1 MKDRR
6 RWHDKRLPT
15 WPWEKSVEQAA
26 VALGYAG
33 KAVVRGWYMTSTQV
47 ILQWISLNP
56 QWNISCYHFSLFL
69 FLAFTEV
76 GGKTNQRGFPRS
88 SACATTSVWN
98 SDNWINAQSHRCCGE
113 PPRPGWFQRTRF
125 LPSKFPALGLI
136 DNSMGGTMRD
146 LLSCAWFYS
155 SKRTNMSVDCFSS
168 LWLFFF
174 SFHNRFAALLIFR
187 ASGLPKTLTAWKQLH
202 KNQIQALIYC
212 TLKYF
217 IPWSLRVLYI
227 ELPLHNPRSL
237 HVASW

>member
-26 VALGYAG
+26 VALAYAG

-76 GGKTNQRGFPRS
+76 GGKTNQRGFPGS

-113 PPRPGWFQRTRF
+113 PPRPGWFNARASCPQNFRPLAWLTTPWAGLWETCWAVQDSIRRKEQICQ
-125 LPSKFPALGLI
+125 SIVSPAF
-136 DNSMGGTMRD
+136 D
-146 LLSCAWFYS
+146 
-155 SKRTNMSVDCFSS
+155 
-168 LWLFFF
+168 FF
-174 SFHNRFAALLIFR
+174 SFLFTTGLLLCWFFVLRDYRRRLLRGNNFTRI
-187 ASGLPKTLTAWKQLH
+187 
-202 KNQIQALIYC
+202 
-212 TLKYF
+212 KYR
-217 IPWSLRVLYI
+217 L
-227 ELPLHNPRSL
+227 
-237 HVASW
+237 